1 MGFLRYQDYKLA
13 AYSRWATCRLGNSAA
28 KAYAGLHEGHD
39 LMTRANKWLM
49 GLGIAVLVLGAA
61 WLALLRWL
69 PSDEELARRA
79 SVELEAQ
86 LGTKVRVGALH
97 WRLLP
102 SPAVV
107 IEDVATEQPQ
117 PILIKKLTAYPDV
130 FALAQR
136 RIKID
141 RADLEGAVVPQL
153 SLHGLGSGRE
163 KDETAAEELPL
174 ARFVF
179 RDLTWVSRRG
189 IAVVYEGEVDFD
201 PGWRPRKAELRRP
214 GFRPATDLSL
224 VRQGQEDRWAAR
236 IHVGGGTAN
245 GEVRLDFRAKGR
257 MHLEGELQPQG
268 VEVESMMAAF
278 NRRSVIAGKA
288 SGQTTLS
295 ADGDTVGELARSLH
309 TRTPFSIGKSTL
321 LRFDL
326 DKAVRSAGKEHAG
339 QTPLD
344 SVNGQLDTQNTPQG
358 MVVSYTNLKATSGSL
373 SASGQAKVAN
383 RQIEAEFAVDLVD
396 GIVGVPLSVSGPL
409 DNVKFS
415 VPNSAIAGAVVGTA
429 VLPGVGTAIGARI
442 GATLGKIFSPG
453 PATPASAPPPARAA
467 KPATSR

>member
-1 MGFLRYQDYKLA
+1 MTRKSRWLLALGIIAILA
-13 AYSRWATCRLGNSAA
+13 A
-28 KAYAGLHEGHD
+28 
-39 LMTRANKWLM
+39 
-49 GLGIAVLVLGAA
+49 AA
-61 WLALLRWL
+61 WLAVLRL
-69 PSDEELARRA
+69 VPSDEELARRA
-79 SVELEAQ
+79 SVELERQ
-86 LGTKVRVGALH
+86 LGVKVRVGAVH

-107 IEDVATEQPQ
+107 MEDAATEQPQ
-117 PILIKKLTAYPDV
+117 PIVIKKMTAYPDV

-163 KDETAAEELPL
+163 KDEMASEELPL

-179 RDLTWVSRRG
+179 RDVTWISRRG

-214 GFRPATDLSL
+214 GFKPATDLL
-224 VRQGQEDRWAAR
+224 LTRHGQEDRWAAR
-236 IHVGGGTAN
+236 IHVGGGTAD
-245 GEVRLDFRAKGR
+245 GELRLDFRANGR
-257 MHLEGELQPQG
+257 MHLEGTLQPRG

-278 NRRSVIAGKA
+278 NRRSVVAGNA
-288 SGQTTLS
+288 SGETTLS
-295 ADGDTVGELARSLH
+295 ANGDTMGELARSLH
-309 TRTPFSIGKSTL
+309 TRTPFTIGKSTL

-326 DKAVRSAGKEHAG
+326 DKAVRTAGKEHAG

-344 SVNGQLDTQNTPQG
+344 SITGQLDTQNTPQG
-358 MVVSYTNLKATSGSL
+358 MVITYTNLKARSGSL
-373 SASGQAKVAN
+373 SASGQAKIAN

-409 DNVKFS
+409 EDVKFS
-415 VPNSAIAGAVVGTA
+415 VPKSAIAGAVVGTA

-453 PATPASAPPPARAA
+453 PASPASAPARAVSPARN
-467 KPATSR
+467 R